1 MIKCLKFVFRRVKT
15 DLQTKFLVF
24 NSSEKI
30 EAFLELLLACQ
41 VPMET
46 DRFCDGERWWW
57 TMIEC
62 SKPVFRQMETGLQA
76 KFLAFSSSEEVETL
90 SELLLTC
97 QIPIETDRFNDDEQ
111 WWWTM
116 MINNDDEWW
125 LNVWNLYSVE
135 QKWVYRPNFWLSIP
149 QRGWRHFQ
157 NCCWP
162 VRPQWRLTGLM
173 VNEMMRKW
181 WWWRVRHMKFV
192 CLICPQTK
200 QLMCYAVYEVIQLHL

>member
-57 TMIEC
+57 TIIEC
-62 SKPVFRQMETGLQA
+62 SRPVFRRAETGLQA
-76 KFLAFSSSEEVETL
+76 KFLASSPPEGVEAL
-90 SELLLTC
+90 PELLLAC
-97 QIPIETDRFNDDEQ
+97 QDPMETDRPSDDG
-111 WWWTM
+111 
-116 MINNDDEWW
+116 WW
-125 LNVWNLYSVE
+125 LGVRGLYSAE
-135 QKWVYRPNFWLSIP
+135 RRRAYRPNFWPPIP

-162 VRPQWRLTGLM
+162 VRPQWRLTGLV
-173 VNEMMRKW
+173 VNGVMRGW